1 LVNNELKEL
10 DTFLESFMKYLTPWW
25 ICGVMSYHSGEDR
38 RVKIAFKQ
46 LTQQWVWSLINKKV
60 IKPTRQEA
68 EKNKAARSAKYRM
81 FQKS

>member
-10 DTFLESFMKYLTPWW
+10 DTFLQSFMTYLSPWW
-25 ICGVMSYHSGEDR
+25 ICGIMSYHSGEDR
-38 RVKIAFKQ
+38 RVKKYFKS
-46 LTQQWVWSLINKKV
+46 LVDQWLWSLINKKV

-68 EKNKAARSAKYRM
+68 QKNKAARSAKYRM